1 MKNNVLK
8 LIKYLYYF
16 SLIALF
22 ILYLF
27 PGSLIGYLLYED
39 LGKQPNL
46 VDNPIGTS
54 INHLFCFMYL
64 TTLAVICNLKQNEI
78 FSEGIIKR
86 IFLTKNGEVDLVTNS
101 TLTKNFLILS
111 IKTEFKNLNKSSSVF
126 EKYEAKARLNL
137 INKIY
142 KTFDDQLNSKYK
154 VVINQK
160 TIDRVKNSF

>member
-1 MKNNVLK
+1 MKNNVIK

-27 PGSLIGYLLYED
+27 PGSLIGNFLYGD

-64 TTLAVICNLKQNEI
+64 TTLAVINNLKKTQI
-78 FSEGIIKR
+78 FSNVYFIFFISFFLEISHLFIPHRTFELYDLLANIVGVLIIF
-86 IFLTKNGEVDLVTNS
+86 IFRK
-101 TLTKNFLILS
+101 LI
-111 IKTEFKNLNKSSSVF
+111 K
-126 EKYEAKARLNL
+126 
-137 INKIY
+137 
-142 KTFDDQLNSKYK
+142 
-154 VVINQK
+154 
-160 TIDRVKNSF
+160 

>member
-16 SLIALF
+16 SLILLF

-27 PGSLIGYLLYED
+27 PGSLIGYLLYGD

-64 TTLAVICNLKQNEI
+64 TTLASILNLKQNQI
-78 FSEGIIKR
+78 FTNFYFIFFISIILELMHNIIPNR
-86 IFLTKNGEVDLVTNS
+86 AFELYDLFANVAGVLMVS
-101 TLTKNFLILS
+101 LLRKLI
-111 IKTEFKNLNKSSSVF
+111 K
-126 EKYEAKARLNL
+126 
-137 INKIY
+137 
-142 KTFDDQLNSKYK
+142 
-154 VVINQK
+154 
-160 TIDRVKNSF
+160 